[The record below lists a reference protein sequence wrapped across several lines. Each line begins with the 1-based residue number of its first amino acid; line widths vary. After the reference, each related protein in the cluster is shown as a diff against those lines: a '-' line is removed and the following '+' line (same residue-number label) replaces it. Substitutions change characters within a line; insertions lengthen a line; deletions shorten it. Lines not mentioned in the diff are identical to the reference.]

1 MPHKLFCQILYNI
14 LNLHRCSIPHKRAG
28 LIGSFVF
35 LTLFVMYNECSEDDE
50 FLEMRSTVRSNT
62 LLSKLSKRMIASYL
76 FGIIYYRNIVV
87 VLIGILIQE
96 VFIINS
102 DYQTIRIIR
111 NG

>member
-1 MPHKLFCQILYNI
+1 LK
-14 LNLHRCSIPHKRAG
+14 
-28 LIGSFVF
+28 
-35 LTLFVMYNECSEDDE
+35 T
-50 FLEMRSTVRSNT
+50 T
-62 LLSKLSKRMIASYL
+62 YL